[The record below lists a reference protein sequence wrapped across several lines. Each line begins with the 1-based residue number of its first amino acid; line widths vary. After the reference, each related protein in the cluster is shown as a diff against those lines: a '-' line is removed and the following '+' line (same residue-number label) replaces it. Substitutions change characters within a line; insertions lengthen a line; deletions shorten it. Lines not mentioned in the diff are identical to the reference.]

1 MIDSLLLPIMVPIAR
16 RGTQNGAEHK
26 SGKWG
31 RSDGRMDGWV
41 GGQTKVEKEGERGEG
56 NTPQISATVCTLECL
71 AASTAAA
78 ATVSGFVGI

>member
-1 MIDSLLLPIMVPIAR
+1 MLLPIMVPIAR

-41 GGQTKVEKEGERGEG
+41 GGQTKVEREREREGRAIRLKFQPLCAHW
-56 NTPQISATVCTLECL
+56 NA
-71 AASTAAA
+71 
-78 ATVSGFVGI
+78 